1 MSFQLRIDR
10 LVEETLTTQYHIKIC
25 SHGVSIFKWRHNF
38 IKFYRKRNAHRF
50 WTARAIKT
58 IDSSLGRYLIVDFKI
73 REFVGL
79 RVYNFADV
87 TSFKYKI
94 SVMRLRWWGHKT
106 LGSYESKVFLLQ
118 YFSISLGE
126 VIKSPRN
133 RKVASKQCQ
142 FYSTTPLPSPCKV
155 KIKNDTQ
162 SKRYE
167 IFLK

>member
-50 WTARAIKT
+50 WTARAIKM

-94 SVMRLRWWGHKT
+94 SVMRLRWWRHKT
-106 LGSYESKVFLLQ
+106 LGSYESKVFLLE
-118 YFSISLGE
+118 YFSISFRRSYK
-126 VIKSPRN
+126 VSP
-133 RKVASKQCQ
+133 Q
-142 FYSTTPLPSPCKV
+142 
-155 KIKNDTQ
+155 
-162 SKRYE
+162 
-167 IFLK
+167 LKK